1 MKNTYAITDGII
13 FTGCDVLKNHALII
27 NEKFIDK
34 IVQQSE
40 LDQNIEKISAD
51 GRLIVPGFVNA
62 HHHFYSAL
70 ATGLAVAPCSNFL
83 DVLENLWWKLDAALT
98 IDDVRLSAKWTIAQC
113 VKNGVTTVF
122 DHHASY
128 NAIPDSL
135 NSIKSEIESAGIR
148 GVLCFETS
156 DRNGEEKAVEA
167 INENV
172 YFEETENV
180 KKLFGLHAAFTISDK
195 TFEKI
200 YHSAW
205 ENAGFHIHCAED
217 KIDVESANGELI
229 KRLDKFSILQPNSLL
244 IHGIHLRDDELKIIA
259 EKKSTL
265 VHCPDSNMHNGVG
278 NFDLVNANEIGVKIA
293 AGTDGMYSNM
303 LRAYKT
309 AYELSRSLAG
319 KPNVGFDET
328 FQMYK
333 STQELQSIFFDDC
346 NQQFPLSRGWREASG
361 DVISFEN
368 GLNPPLSPF
377 SRGNTRDKIQGGLAD
392 IAILDYRPHTSITI
406 DNIWGHLL
414 YGAAENPVFGTIASG
429 KILKWDNKLKYLDE
443 EKLAEECRTASGELW
458 EKL

>member
-13 FTGCDVLKNHALII
+13 FTGNDVLKNHALVIKNKTI
-27 NEKFIDK
+27 EK
-34 IVQQSE
+34 IVPQSE

-156 DRNGEEKAVEA
+156 DRNGEGKAVEA

-172 YFEETENV
+172 CFEESENV

-200 YHSAW
+200 EKCAW
-205 ENAGFHIHCAED
+205 GNAGFHIHCAEGI
-217 KIDVESANGELI
+217 IDVESANGKLI
-229 KRLDKFSILQPNSLL
+229 DRLDKFSILQSDSLL

-278 NFDLVNANEIGVKIA
+278 NFDLVNANKIGVKIA

-309 AYELSRSLAG
+309 AYELARSLAE

-328 FQMYK
+328 FRMYK
-333 STQELQSIFFDDC
+333 NTQELQSTFFSQAHHDVSLGTSADC
-346 NQQFPLSRGWREASG
+346 NQKK
-361 DVISFEN
+361 
-368 GLNPPLSPF
+368 NPPTPF
-377 SRGNTRDKIQGGLAD
+377 KKGGLSNGNRAD
-392 IAILDYRPHTSITI
+392 IAILDYRPHTSISI

-414 YGAAENPVFGTIASG
+414 YGAAEMPVFGTIAGG
-429 KILKWDNKLKYLDE
+429 KILYWDNKLKYLDE

-458 EKL
+458 QKL

>member
-13 FTGCDVLKNHALII
+13 FTGCDVLKNYALII
-27 NEKFIDK
+27 NDKTIGK
-34 IVQQSE
+34 IVPQNE

-70 ATGLAVAPCSNFL
+70 ATGLSVPPCENFL
-83 DVLENLWWKLDAALT
+83 DILENLWWKLDAALT

-135 NSIKSEIESAGIR
+135 NVIKEEIESAGIR

-172 YFEETENV
+172 YFEESENV

-200 YHSAW
+200 KECAW

-217 KIDVESANGELI
+217 IIDQESANGKLI
-229 KRLDKFSILQPNSLL
+229 ERLDKFSILQPNSLL
-244 IHGIHLRDDELKIIA
+244 VHCVHLSNGELQKIA
-259 EKKSTL
+259 ERKSTI
-265 VHCPDSNMHNGVG
+265 VHCPDSNMHNAVG
-278 NFDLVNANEIGVKIA
+278 NFFLINAMDIGVKIV

-309 AYELSRSLAG
+309 AYELSRSLVE
-319 KPNVGFDET
+319 KPNVGFNET

-333 STQELQSIFFDDC
+333 NTQELQSIFFDDC

-361 DVISFEN
+361 DVISFKK
-368 GLNPPLSPF
+368 GINPPVSPF
-377 SRGNTRDKIQGGLAD
+377 IKGGLAD
-392 IAILDYRPHTSITI
+392 IAILDYRPHTSITTS
-406 DNIWGHLL
+406 NLWGHLL
-414 YGAAENPVFGTIASG
+414 YGAAELPVFGTIASG
-429 KILKWDNKLKYLDE
+429 KILYWDNKLKYLDE
-443 EKLAEECRTASGELW
+443 EKLAEECRAASEKLW